1 MVTMVSRALKDM
13 APRLDEHA
21 SFLGWCPEIYSREVY
36 ADGGVGFAK
45 LFVYLGPR
53 RGATQSPFFTKAKHT
68 KTTTKTGENNVGFFA
83 LARL

>member
-21 SFLGWCPEIYSREVY
+21 SFLGWCPEIYCREVY

-45 LFVYLGPR
+45 LFIYLGPR
-53 RGATQSPFFTKAKHT
+53 RVPPKALSSPKQSIPKLQPKQV
-68 KTTTKTGENNVGFFA
+68 KTMSDF
-83 LARL
+83 LR